1 MSVLIFMDA
10 IDAVRTAVV
19 VGACALGLEAPVV
32 AAQEQ
37 PERRDGTTE
46 AEATTRRQLERYI
59 RLTQSHDSDDRL
71 TGAKGLT
78 RMGPAAAPALQF
90 LWPLLQNQPDDV
102 CLAAYRAVCAIGPA
116 GTKALPRIVKTA
128 RRGLSTEG
136 RCATAYQSCSY
147 WPEAIPYL
155 VRELG
160 RQPATDEV
168 PEGMLTG
175 VKMDLV
181 PLVISAVVPVL
192 REGGRRAESAAG
204 VLWRLR
210 EAARPA
216 LPALVKAVRT
226 RRITD
231 GTFAW
236 AALQIG
242 ASDPDAIAELERIAR
257 EHSDLTGQQAREALA
272 RVGR

>member
-1 MSVLIFMDA
+1 MSVLILMDA
-10 IDAVRTAVV
+10 VWTVV
-19 VGACALGLEAPVV
+19 LVGACALALEGPALS
-32 AAQEQ
+32 ARDQS
-37 PERRDGTTE
+37 ERDTATKTE
-46 AEATTRRQLERYI
+46 TARRQLERYV
-59 RLTQSHDSDDRL
+59 RLTQSKVSDDRL
-71 TGAKGLT
+71 TGVEGLT
-78 RMGPAAAPALQF
+78 RMGPSAAPAL
-90 LWPLLQNQPDDV
+90 PVLLQLLENQPDDV

-116 GTKALPRIVKTA
+116 GTKTIPRIVKTA

-147 WPEAIPYL
+147 WPQAIPYL

-181 PLVISAVVPVL
+181 PLVVSAVVPVL
-192 REGGRRAESAAG
+192 REGGRRAESAAA

-210 EAARPA
+210 QAARPA
-216 LPALVKAVRT
+216 LPALVDAVRT
-226 RRITD
+226 RRISD

-242 ASDPDAIAELERIAR
+242 ATDPDAIRELERIAR
-257 EHSDLTGQQAREALA
+257 EHSDLTGQHAREALTKA
-272 RVGR
+272 GR